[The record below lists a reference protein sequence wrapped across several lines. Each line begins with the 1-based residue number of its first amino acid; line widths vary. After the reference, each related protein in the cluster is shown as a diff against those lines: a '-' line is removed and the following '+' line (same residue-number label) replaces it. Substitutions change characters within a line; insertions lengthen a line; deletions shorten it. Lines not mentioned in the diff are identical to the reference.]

1 MATQERD
8 AIAQTQTTES
18 RKPGLSLAAFKSVF
32 GRRNFTLLFWGQAIS
47 ALGDWVGTLAFIVA
61 ADKLSNGKPLAVTG
75 VLVLRLVPT
84 FFATPIGGVLSD
96 RWDRRHIMIT
106 TDVIRFGL
114 IFATPFVPQ
123 LWALYVFAFAS
134 EAASLVFL
142 PARDA
147 SIPNVVEAEE
157 LEAANAM
164 VMGSSFAG
172 IPLSGPVYAGLAA
185 AAASF
190 PVTWHGEHIFRDHPY
205 TFAFIFDSFTFL
217 VSALL
222 IAKMVL
228 PAHQPNECDTAPM
241 LESLRDGVRWIMKRR
256 FIRSLAYAVTFG
268 MLGGGVLFALG
279 IGYIHDTL
287 GGNDVAFGWLMGLFG
302 AGMVAGFVV
311 SQFKP
316 EQGTAWMLRAS
327 ILLTGGVLIVM
338 AVLTEL
344 WLAYI
349 MAAVFGTAFSVD
361 VIVAM
366 SQVQAKTPDAT
377 RGRVMSVV
385 HMLFRGALA
394 VGALAS
400 GSLGQ
405 TMKGGLRVPFI
416 DYHADSNQV
425 ALFFAGVLIMTGALS
440 VSKSVDEAAGVPAGQ

>member
-1 MATQERD
+1 MSTREDDPMARPEH
-8 AIAQTQTTES
+8 ES
-18 RKPGLSLAAFKSVF
+18 GISLGAFKSVF
-32 GRRNFTLLFWGQAIS
+32 RNRDFTLLFWGQAIS

-61 ADKLSNGKPLAVTG
+61 ADRLSNGKPLAVTG

-84 FFATPIGGVLSD
+84 FLATPIGGVLSD
-96 RWDRRHIMIT
+96 RWDRRRIMIT
-106 TDVIRFGL
+106 SDIVRFA
-114 IFATPFVPQ
+114 IIMATGFVPE
-123 LWALYVFAFAS
+123 LWALYLFAFAS

-147 SIPNVVEAEE
+147 SIPNVVSSRE

-172 IPLSGPVYAGLAA
+172 IPLSGPLYAGLAA
-185 AAASF
+185 AAAHYPLS
-190 PVTWHGEHIFRDHPY
+190 WHGEHVFREYPY
-205 TFAFIFDSFTFL
+205 VFALVFDSLTFL
-217 VSALL
+217 VSAWL
-222 IAKMVL
+222 IAKMRL
-228 PAHQPNECDTAPM
+228 PKHQPSPSDDVPM
-241 LESLRDGVRWIMKRR
+241 WESLRDGVRWIVERP

-279 IGYIHDTL
+279 IGYIHTTL
-287 GGNDVAFGWLMGLFG
+287 GGNDIAFGWLMGLFG

-316 EQGTAWMLRAS
+316 AQGTAWMLRAS
-327 ILLTGGVLIVM
+327 ILATGAVLIVM
-338 AVLTEL
+338 AVITKL
-344 WLAYI
+344 WLAYV

-366 SQVQAKTPDAT
+366 SQVQARTPDET

-394 VGALAS
+394 IGALGS

-405 TMKGGLRVPFI
+405 TMRDGLDVPGLGF
-416 DYHADSNQV
+416 HADANQV
-425 ALFFAGVLIMTGALS
+425 ALFFAGVLIMLGALS
-440 VSKSVDEAAGVPAGQ
+440 VRKSVDD